1 MQAKEER
8 ITLAHGSGGSKTR
21 ELVEVFKELLGNPI
35 LNRLDDSAV
44 LELEGAARGKI
55 AFTTDSFVV
64 NPIFFP
70 GGDIGKLSIT
80 GTINDLASLG
90 ALPKYISAAF
100 IIEEGFSLEELKR
113 IVASMAE
120 EARRCQVEVVAG
132 DTKVVGLSQADKI
145 YINTAGIGIIPEG
158 IEVGAHLAKPGDLII
173 LTGTLGDHSIAIASA
188 REDFMLKTNIK
199 SDCQALHR
207 LTQKALKVGG
217 TGIHTLRDVTRGGLA
232 SVLNEIAKS
241 SGVQILIYEDAI
253 PVEDAVAGACAILG
267 FDVLH
272 LPNEGKMVI
281 FAEKSVA
288 QRVTKEIRKT
298 PEGRNAQII
307 GKVLEQEEAE
317 RIGMGVQ
324 RNTLPVAM
332 LTSARGLRAVEPLA
346 GEILPRI
353 C

>member
-1 MQAKEER
+1 MIEEK
-8 ITLAHGSGGSKTR
+8 ITLAHGSGGTKTR
-21 ELVEVFKELLGNPI
+21 ELVEVFRELLGNPI
-35 LNRLDDSAV
+35 LDRLDDSAV
-44 LELEGAARGKI
+44 LELEGGMRGKI

-90 ALPKYISAAF
+90 AVPKYISAGF
-100 IIEEGFSLEELKR
+100 IIEEGFSMGELKR

-120 EARRCQVEVVAG
+120 EARRCDVEVVAG
-132 DTKVVGLSQADKI
+132 DTKVVGVSQADKI
-145 YINTAGIGIIPEG
+145 YINTAGIGVIPEG
-158 IEVGAHLAKPGDLII
+158 VEVGAHLAKPGDQII

-188 REDFMLKTNIK
+188 RQDFMLQTKIK

-207 LTQKALKVGG
+207 LAQRALKVGG

-232 SVLNEIAKS
+232 SVLHEIAKS

-281 FAEKSVA
+281 FAEEDIA
-288 QRVTKEIRKT
+288 QRVAKEVRKT

-307 GKVLEQEEAE
+307 GKVLEEEESE
-317 RIGMGVQ
+317 RVGMGHQ
-324 RNTLPVAM
+324 KDIFPVAM
-332 LTSARGLRAVEPLA
+332 LTSARGLRVVEPLV